1 MSNKNL
7 PTELLECA
15 VGKSSC
21 ELDQAVAA
29 LKQQEGILQLLM
41 GEERLASTQISD
53 DHIYADE
60 KKITFST
67 MFPDVHGTVEAL

>member
-1 MSNKNL
+1 MSDKNL
-7 PTELLECA
+7 PTELLEIA
-15 VGKSSC
+15 LSNSRR
-21 ELDQAVAA
+21 ELDLSVAA
-29 LKQQEGILQLLM
+29 VKQQEAVLQILL

-67 MFPDVHGTVEAL
+67 MFPDVHGTAR